1 MDPGTAQQQ
10 QACAMRL
17 LLCEVPSP
25 GRGGVYQ
32 ESPTPKRNLATQI
45 SRAGYDLSSD
55 YRPCYSYSST
65 LLYTHTRGRPRRGVY
80 PLMPSESRKAKC
92 EAALR
97 TVAASAVC
105 IAVEIARR
113 RGGHSARRSTGGK

>member
-32 ESPTPKRNLATQI
+32 ESLTPKRNLATQI
-45 SRAGYDLSSD
+45 SRARHDLSATPTRE
-55 YRPCYSYSST
+55 RPLT
-65 LLYTHTRGRPRRGVY
+65 LL
-80 PLMPSESRKAKC
+80 
-92 EAALR
+92 
-97 TVAASAVC
+97 VAA
-105 IAVEIARR
+105 RR
-113 RGGHSARRSTGGK
+113 HGFALADAQG